1 MPARRGSVHVA
12 TTRRVYKG
20 RTYVTHLLRRSIR
33 NGKNVTHETL
43 GNLSHLPDHVIDLI
57 KRSLKGETFVPASD
71 TFRITRTLPHGHVEA
86 ILKIIRKLGLENLIA
101 SEPSRWRN
109 LVVAMIVER
118 LVFPSSKLANTRHWQ
133 DSTLA
138 EELDVTDATENQ
150 LYNAMDWLLQRQ
162 SAIEKKLAKRHLSD
176 RAIVLYD
183 VTSSYYEG
191 KTCPLARFGHDRDG
205 KTGLPII
212 VYGVLTDADGRPVA
226 VQVYPGNTGDPQTV
240 PDQVETLTERFRLA
254 RVVLV
259 GDRGMLTQT
268 QIDTI
273 KKHPGLGWISALRS
287 GAIRRLLADG
297 LLVRNDLEAQR
308 LAEITSPEFPGER
321 LVACYNPQL
330 AEQRRQKRQDLLAAT
345 QAELETLAASV
356 AKASKRPET
365 AAEIGVRAGKIISH
379 YKVAKHFTLTI
390 RDGHLSWA
398 RKVSAITNEEMLDG
412 IYVIRTSEPAKRLTA
427 ADSVRSYK
435 RLGLVE
441 QAFRSLKGIDLLVRP
456 IHHRTADRVRA
467 HILLCL
473 LAYYVEW
480 HLRQAWESLLFED
493 EELNVQRR
501 WRDPVA
507 PTQASNS
514 AQRKKRTH
522 KTPEGLP
529 VQSFRTLIAHLGTR
543 CRNTC
548 IAVADSSETT
558 FHQLTEA
565 DALQAAALNLI
576 AMSPETGNGIR
587 RKPFSLIEIPVLAQL
602 NSGLELQRGAET
614 PAV

>member
-1 MPARRGSVHVA
+1 MPARRGAVHVA
-12 TTRRVYKG
+12 TTKRVYKG
-20 RTYVTHLLRRSIR
+20 KTYVTHLLRRSIR
-33 NGKNVTHETL
+33 KGNIVTHETL
-43 GNLSHLPDHVIDLI
+43 GNLSHLPDHLVDLI
-57 KRSLKGETFVPASD
+57 KRSLKGETFVPAAD
-71 TFRITRTLPHGHVEA
+71 AFKITRSLPHGHVEA
-86 ILKIIRKLGLENLIA
+86 VLKMIRKLGLEEIIA
-101 SEPSRWRN
+101 SEPSRQRN

-118 LVFPSSKLANTRHWQ
+118 LVFPSSKLANTRHWH

-138 EELDVTDATENQ
+138 EELDVADATEDP
-150 LYNAMDWLLQRQ
+150 LYDAMDWLLQRQ
-162 SAIEKKLAKRHLSD
+162 SAIEKKLAKRHLTD
-176 RAIVLYD
+176 GALVLYD

-212 VYGVLTDADGRPVA
+212 VYGTLTDADGRPIA
-226 VQVYPGNTGDPQTV
+226 VRVYPGNTGDPKTV
-240 PDQVETLTERFRLA
+240 ADQVETLTKRFGLS

-268 QIDTI
+268 QIDVL

-287 GAIRRLLADG
+287 GSIRRLLADG
-297 LLVRNDLEAQR
+297 LLIKKDLVAER
-308 LAEITSPEFPGER
+308 LAEITAPEFPGER

-330 AEQRRQKRQDLLAAT
+330 AEQRRVKRQELLAAT
-345 QAELETLAASV
+345 EAELEALATSV
-356 AKASKRPET
+356 ARASKRPES
-365 AAEIGVRAGKIISH
+365 AAEIGVRAGKIINH

-390 RDGHLSWA
+390 RDGHLGWD
-398 RKVSAITNEEMLDG
+398 RKGAAITNEEMMDG
-412 IYVIRTSEPAKRLTA
+412 IYVIRTSEPAERLRA
-427 ADSVRSYK
+427 ADGVRSYK
-435 RLGLVE
+435 RLALVE

-493 EELNVQRR
+493 EELAVDRGH
-501 WRDPVA
+501 RDPVA
-507 PTQASNS
+507 PARASKS
-514 AQRKKRTH
+514 ARQKKKTH

-529 VQSFRTLIAHLGTR
+529 VQSFRTLMAHLGTR

-548 IAVADSSETT
+548 VVSTDPNQTP

-565 DALQAAALNLI
+565 HALQAEALRLI
-576 AMSPETGNGIR
+576 A
-587 RKPFSLIEIPVLAQL
+587 V
-602 NSGLELQRGAET
+602 
-614 PAV
+614 